1 MPRTTGHLSELRP
14 GVYRI
19 RVSAGRHP
27 TTGRRRQPS
36 RVIHGTRDDAEAALQ
51 KLLTEVQHTPG
62 APRTFDELWDE
73 WNDTTIAQR
82 RRKSTTAYTDRRLY
96 QRHIRPAL
104 GARHPADIRTAD
116 LNALYDDLSTVLS
129 PTSVRK
135 IHRQIGAVLHY
146 GCRREYLDRNV
157 GRLAEPPRA
166 PRHHP
171 EAPSHSD
178 LEQVLNH
185 MAQNDPDLWLVFRL
199 DATVGVR
206 RNELPALRYGDINFD
221 TARIRIHQSVDA
233 VVGAGIEIS
242 DTKTGP
248 VGHGE
253 LGLDTELVDALAE
266 RRRTMFEAAL
276 ATGVPIDDIL
286 IFPGNDLTTPQRPDS
301 FSNRVRRYYD
311 RHPNLPRITL
321 RQLRTFVAT
330 ELVHD
335 GHGVS
340 TAQAAL
346 RHTSEA
352 TTMRYYVAART
363 TTARAATA
371 TIGQRLQNTRSPHH
385 THQDEHRH
393 TS

>member
-1 MPRTTGHLSELRP
+1 MPRTSGHLSELRP

-36 RVIHGTRDDAEAALQ
+36 QVIHGTREQAEAALQ
-51 KLLTEVQHTPG
+51 DLLSAVQATPG

-73 WNDTTIAQR
+73 WNDTTVAQR
-82 RRKSTTAYTDRRLY
+82 RRKATTAYTDRGLY
-96 QRHIRPAL
+96 ERHIRPAL
-104 GARHPADIRTAD
+104 GTRHPADLRPAD
-116 LNALYDDLSTVLS
+116 LNALYDDVSTVLS

-185 MAQNDPDLWLVFRL
+185 MADHDPDLWLVFRL

-233 VVGAGIEIS
+233 VVGAGIQIS

-253 LGLDTELVDALAE
+253 LGLDTELVDALAD

-311 RHPNLPRITL
+311 RHPHLPRITL
-321 RQLRTFVAT
+321 RDLRTFVAT

-335 GHGVS
+335 GHGVA

-371 TIGQRLQNTRSPHH
+371 TIGERLQTTRHPHH
-385 THQDEHRH
+385 THQEEHRH

>member
-1 MPRTTGHLSELRP
+1 MPRTSGHLSELRP

-36 RVIHGTRDDAEAALQ
+36 QVIHGTREQAETALQ
-51 KLLTEVQHTPG
+51 DLLSAVQATPG

-73 WNDTTIAQR
+73 WNGTTVAQR
-82 RRKSTTAYTDRRLY
+82 RRKATTAYTDRGLY
-96 QRHIRPAL
+96 ERHIRPAL
-104 GARHPADIRTAD
+104 GARHPAVLRPAD

-129 PTSVRK
+129 PDSVRK

-185 MAQNDPDLWLVFRL
+185 MADHDPNLWLVFRL

-233 VVGAGIEIS
+233 VVGFGWVEGEGGFPECDVGSAGAEPDEGS
-242 DTKTGP
+242 EFLDGFVSFWPP
-248 VGHGE
+248 VA
-253 LGLDTELVDALAE
+253 V
-266 RRRTMFEAAL
+266 
-276 ATGVPIDDIL
+276 
-286 IFPGNDLTTPQRPDS
+286 
-301 FSNRVRRYYD
+301 
-311 RHPNLPRITL
+311 
-321 RQLRTFVAT
+321 VA
-330 ELVHD
+330 
-335 GHGVS
+335 S
-340 TAQAAL
+340 
-346 RHTSEA
+346 
-352 TTMRYYVAART
+352 
-363 TTARAATA
+363 RAAGGGEEA
-371 TIGQRLQNTRSPHH
+371 LKDFDVVGVAVGGGDGWQVRGSDGGRQGGGCR
-385 THQDEHRH
+385 RCCRGAGCGRGGACGGW
-393 TS
+393 